1 MLPSF
6 YTQVFKQA
14 FKRLNYHLPD
24 SQFPIIK
31 SGIKINFFHSQG
43 AKRIKAEVLGAHT
56 SQCWGSDKDMIFAS
70 ATLTLLLW
78 WCYPPSLSTQTFRI
92 KSDPK
97 AIMFSDPRN
106 PQFPTRLSSLKVS
119 VPSRD
124 PCGCPLLSPQFAQS
138 WALLFPSRQL
148 MSWAVEEHCG
158 VYVFICT
165 CVQSLNTHPCA
176 RLRLGHQQ
184 VGCQRGGHSPGSV
197 TGCV

>member
-31 SGIKINFFHSQG
+31 SGIKINLFHSQG
-43 AKRIKAEVLGAHT
+43 AKRIKGEVLDAHT

-78 WCYPPSLSTQTFRI
+78 WCYPPSLSTQTFRT

-97 AIMFSDPRN
+97 AITFSDPRN
-106 PQFPTRLSSLKVS
+106 PPFPKRLSSLKLS

-124 PCGCPLLSPQFAQS
+124 PCGCPFLSPQFAQS
-138 WALLFPSRQL
+138 
-148 MSWAVEEHCG
+148 
-158 VYVFICT
+158 
-165 CVQSLNTHPCA
+165 
-176 RLRLGHQQ
+176 
-184 VGCQRGGHSPGSV
+184 
-197 TGCV
+197 